1 MSVSQITKPINY
13 NNSKKPMSS
22 INRNELTTNTSSSS
36 VSIGELSDPLESD
49 YSDVEDDLPA
59 DPTSGQSDENN
70 LNVDEVGD
78 ENDDHDRVSDA
89 INKKMGKKRY
99 ELDDFQI
106 IKTIGKLIFSYLIFH
121 TTQ

>member
-13 NNSKKPMSS
+13 NNSKKPMST
-22 INRNELTTNTSSSS
+22 INRNELTTNTSSS

-59 DPTSGQSDENN
+59 DPISGQSDENI
-70 LNVDEVGD
+70 LNVNEEGD

-106 IKTIGKLIFSYLIFH
+106 IKTIGKLVHSYLIFY
-121 TTQ
+121 TTR